1 MFSIALHELR
11 LSWRDG
17 RIVASLVGLALLLA
31 AALWTHAGRTSRERT
46 EQARLAA
53 ELREEWLGQ
62 GEVNPHSA
70 AHFGTFAQRPV
81 AALAALD
88 PGVDAHLGR
97 TLRLEAHVQHDFNYR
112 PAGDEG
118 AARALGA
125 LSPALVL
132 QLFAP
137 LLLLLWS
144 ASSFASEREHGTLGL
159 ALFSARSALQL
170 AAGKL
175 IAGLVLAALLVAP
188 FALLGV
194 ALAANAD
201 ERAAALLMGGSYF
214 TYLAAFT
221 SLGAVLGMLAR
232 DSSRALLFALVLWAA
247 SCVLVPRLAVEAADA
262 AHPLASRAEFE
273 HAVDTAARE
282 GIDGHNPRDE
292 RRKQLEQEV
301 LARYQVADLAALPVN
316 FDGLVMQADEDYRA
330 KVYEQR
336 YGELFGSL
344 AAQAQVAARFALV
357 SPLAALRPLS
367 MALAGTGVERAVE
380 FARAAEGYRLGMVRT
395 LNDAMTYGSK
405 TGDWDWKA
413 GLETWSKVGEL
424 ECAPTEL
431 ATTLRTQLANLVALA
446 LWPLLAGVAALVLS
460 RRWTP

>member
-1 MFSIALHELR
+1 MFAIARHELR

-17 RIVASLVGLALLLA
+17 RLVASLAGLVLLLA
-31 AALWTHAGRTSRERT
+31 AALWVHQGRTTRERA
-46 EQARLAA
+46 EQERLAA
-53 ELREEWLGQ
+53 ELRREWLGQ

-81 AALAALD
+81 SALAALD

-97 TLRLEAHVQHDFNYR
+97 TLRLEAHVQHDFAHR

-144 ASSFASEREHGTLGL
+144 ANSFASERERGTLGL
-159 ALFSARSALQL
+159 ALFSARSPLVL

-175 IAGLVLAALLVAP
+175 CAGLVLAALLVTP

-194 ALAANAD
+194 ALARTPD
-201 ERAAALLMGGSYF
+201 ERHAALLLGATYF
-214 TYLAAFT
+214 AYLAAFT
-221 SLGAVLGMLAR
+221 GLGASVGLLAR
-232 DSSRALLFALVLWAA
+232 DSSRALLAALVLWAGA
-247 SCVLVPRLAVEAADA
+247 CVLLPRLAVEAGDA

-273 HAVDTAARE
+273 HVVNTAARE

-292 RRKQLEQEV
+292 RRKQLEREV

-330 KVYEQR
+330 KVYDKHYGALFEQL
-336 YGELFGSL
+336 EL
-344 AAQAQVAARFALV
+344 QARTASRFALL

-367 MALAGTGVERAVE
+367 MALAGTGVERAVD
-380 FARAAEGYRLGMVRT
+380 FARGAAQYRLEMVRV

-405 TGDWDWKA
+405 SGDWEWKA

-424 ECAPTEL
+424 HCPPPSFESTVHAQRRNLL
-431 ATTLRTQLANLVALA
+431 ALAAWSLVAL
-446 LWPLLAGVAALVLS
+446 GAALTLT